1 MAKSSNNLKAV
12 LQDTANAIRT
22 KKGSFGLIE
31 PRDFA
36 DTISSITKITYTPEE
51 SSNLIKQ
58 LYSGT
63 VVNARVPDG
72 VSTLHP
78 YLFYQMTSLQS
89 VDFNEVEVIPAE
101 CCYGCT
107 NLTSVQFSLNTTRI
121 EADAF
126 NDCTKIDNLSLPH
139 TITYVGNY
147 AFGKVGSYY
156 PYSTHTFTMI
166 DNVGVHTTIEDYAFT
181 GSHLSKIDAYTNNI
195 GFNAFYNC
203 SSLTDVN
210 IEIHGSLGGSAFY
223 NCDHVENFEINANSV
238 ITSLGKSAFYSLAS
252 NTLVSSRNIAP
263 FDFRNSTFTS
273 LENNVW
279 QYNNYDGTIYFPSTL
294 ATISGNFLNNA
305 TGNWTLYF
313 NSVPTVSNSSYLRN
327 DSGTTFTVKYC
338 FPYELLDTASSATNW
353 SSHTSQMIGYGTGYA
368 VGTTLPEYARTSGV
382 AISWYTDIAMTTPI
396 TVSTSATDIYYCTLG
411 STRVVWFVDTPT
423 LVDGAV
429 SISDGVNTYNVG
441 DAVPINTQLTITP
454 SYTDNTKTI
463 LYMLT
468 VNGVDYTSSGSATI
482 TMTQDLAITVFYW
495 DGVNPP
501 ILPNF
506 ADNSPTLIAT
516 AFDSGN
522 IPATWN
528 VGDYIDITL
537 TNGNTARVMLVHK
550 TSATSNYK
558 YNDDDTTCPFIL
570 SVMNFVGDNHAMN
583 SSNTNAGGWNGSG
596 MRTYVN
602 SSAFLDLFPSDWKSC
617 LAMLKVKAMNGG
629 NQSGTTLVESADKM
643 FLFAEKEYYGA
654 VSRSSATEGNALN
667 QLDYY
672 ANLGVSLSNYSALRK
687 GATPTTTSYS
697 SYWERST
704 SATSTSIFCIV
715 SGSGSANYNDAT
727 NSYGVVVGFSLSLTH
742 NA

>member
-1 MAKSSNNLKAV
+1 MAKSRNNLKAV

-63 VVNARVPDG
+63 VVNAVVPDG

-89 VDFNEVEVIPAE
+89 VDFNQVEVIPAYY
-101 CCYGCT
+101 CYGCS
-107 NLTSVQFSLNTTRI
+107 NLTSVKFSTSTTRI
-121 EADAF
+121 EENAF
-126 NDCTKIDNLSLPH
+126 NNCTKIDNLSLPH
-139 TITYVGNY
+139 TITYVGAS
-147 AFGKVGSYY
+147 AFYNVGSS
-156 PYSTHTFTMI
+156 YSPGTHTFTFI
-166 DNVGVHTTIEDYAFT
+166 DNVVVHTTIGSYAFYN
-181 GSHLSKIDAYTNNI
+181 SHLSKIDAYTNDIENH
-195 GFNAFYNC
+195 AFQKC
-203 SSLTDVN
+203 ESLTDVN
-210 IEIHGSLGGSAFY
+210 LEIHGKLESSAFDDCTY
-223 NCDHVENFEINANSV
+223 VKNFVINANSV
-238 ITSLGKSAFYSLAS
+238 ITSLGANVFNNVAYKTSASL
-252 NTLVSSRNIAP
+252 RNIVP

-273 LENNVW
+273 VGNNVW
-279 QYNNYDGTIYFPSTL
+279 AYNYYDGVVYFPSTL
-294 ATISGNFLNNA
+294 ATISGNFLSNA

-353 SSHTSQMIGYGTGYA
+353 SSHTSQMVGYGTGYA
-368 VGTTLPEYARTSGV
+368 VGTTLPEYVRTSGV

-396 TVSTSATDIYYCTLG
+396 TVSTSATDVYYCSLG
-411 STRVVWFVDTPT
+411 TTRVVWFVDTPT
-423 LVDGAV
+423 LIDGAV
-429 SISDGVNTYNVG
+429 SISDGVKTYTNG
-441 DAVPINTQLTITP
+441 DAISVNTSITITP
-454 SYTDNTKTI
+454 SATDSTKTI

-482 TMTQDLAITVFYW
+482 TMTQDLAITVIYW
-495 DGVNPP
+495 DGVNSP

-506 ADNSPTLIAT
+506 ADNSPALIAT
-516 AFDSGN
+516 AFDSGH

-558 YNDDDTTCPFIL
+558 YNNDDTTCPFIL

-583 SSNTNAGGWNGSG
+583 SSNTNAGGWRGSG

-629 NQSGTTLVESADKM
+629 SQGGITLVESADKM

-654 VSRSSATEGNALN
+654 VKNSSATEGNALN

-672 ANLGVSLSNYSALRK
+672 DNLGVTLFNSSALRK
-687 GATPTTTSYS
+687 GATPTTTSYNY
-697 SYWERST
+697 YWERST
-704 SATSTSIFCIV
+704 YKDSTGYFCNVSSNGGTDYNAAT
-715 SGSGSANYNDAT
+715 D
-727 NSYGVVVGFSLSLTH
+727 SYGVVVGFSLSLTH

>member
-12 LQDTANAIRT
+12 LQDTATAIKNKAGT
-22 KKGSFGLIE
+22 SSLIE

-36 DTISSITKITYTPEE
+36 DNISAITKITYTPQE
-51 SSNLIKQ
+51 SSDLIKQ

-63 VVNARVPDG
+63 VVNAQVPDG

-89 VDFNEVEVIPAE
+89 VDFNEVATIPAD
-101 CCYGCT
+101 CCYGCS
-107 NLTSVQFSLNTTRI
+107 NLTSVEFSTSTTRI
-121 EADAF
+121 EDYAF
-126 NDCTKIDNLSLPH
+126 YSCTKIDNLSLPH
-139 TITYVGNY
+139 TLTNIGQYVFYNVGNY
-147 AFGKVGSYY
+147 
-156 PYSTHTFTMI
+156 YSQGTHTFTMI
-166 DNVGVHTTIEDYAFT
+166 DNVGIHTTIGQYAFYQ
-181 GSHLSKIDAYTNNI
+181 SHLSEIDAYTNNI
-195 GFNAFYNC
+195 GNYAFSYCQSLTDVSLEIHGSVGENAFYNC
-203 SSLTDVN
+203 T
-210 IEIHGSLGGSAFY
+210 Y
-223 NCDHVENFEINANSV
+223 VENFEINANSI
-238 ITSLGKSAFYSLAS
+238 ITFLGNNAFNGLAS
-252 NTLVSSRNIAP
+252 NSYATATINP

-273 LENNVW
+273 LPSGVW
-279 QYNNYDGTIYFPSTL
+279 SSCYFDGVVYFPSTL
-294 ATISGNFLNNA
+294 ATISGNFLNGA
-305 TGNWTLYF
+305 KGNWTLYF

-327 DSGTTFTVKYC
+327 DQSGFTVKYC
-338 FPYELLDTASSATNW
+338 FLYELLDTASSATNW

-382 AISWYTDIAMTTPI
+382 ALSWFTDIAMTTPI
-396 TVSTSATDIYYCTLG
+396 TVSTSATDVYYCSLG

-423 LVDGAV
+423 LIDG
-429 SISDGVNTYNVG
+429 SITISDGTNTYSAGDAIPVNTS
-441 DAVPINTQLTITP
+441 ITITP
-454 SYTDNTKTI
+454 NYTDNTKTV

-468 VNGVDYTSSGSATI
+468 VNGVDYTSAGTATI
-482 TMTQDLAITVFYW
+482 TMTQDLAITVIYW

-550 TSATSNYK
+550 TSATSNYT
-558 YNDDDTTCPFIL
+558 YNDDNTTCPFIL

-583 SSNTNAGGWNGSG
+583 SDGSNAGGWNGSE

-654 VSRSSATEGNALN
+654 VQYSSATEGNALN

-687 GATPTTTSYS
+687 GAIPTTTSYS
-697 SYWERST
+697 YYWERST
-704 SATSTSIFCIV
+704 RASSTYYFCVVSYGGNADYYSAGSTS
-715 SGSGSANYNDAT
+715 
-727 NSYGVVVGFSLSLTH
+727 GVVVGFSLSLSHTS
-742 NA
+742 

>member
-22 KKGSFGLIE
+22 KTSSVDLIE

-36 DTISSITKITYTPEE
+36 DTISSITKITYTPQE
-51 SSNLIKQ
+51 SSDLIKQ

-63 VVNARVPDG
+63 VVNANVPDG

-78 YLFYQMTSLQS
+78 YLFYNITSLQS
-89 VDFNEVEVIPAE
+89 VDFNQVEVIPAD
-101 CCYGCT
+101 CCRECT
-107 NLTSVQFSLNTTRI
+107 NLKQVLFSTHTTEI
-121 EADAF
+121 GADAF
-126 NDCTKIDNLSLPH
+126 RECSKITDISIPH
-139 TITYVGNY
+139 TITRIN
-147 AFGKVGSYY
+147 SY
-156 PYSTHTFTMI
+156 
-166 DNVGVHTTIEDYAFT
+166 
-181 GSHLSKIDAYTNNI
+181 
-195 GFNAFYNC
+195 AFYNVGSAYQTNTYTFDFIDDENVETYVGESAFAQSHISHLKLSATYIEAKAFKSC
-203 SSLTDVN
+203 SSLLEVELLVDN
-210 IEIHGSLGGSAFY
+210 GEIREFAFDTCRY
-223 NCDHVENFEINANSV
+223 VEKFVFNSNSV
-238 ITSLGKSAFYSLAS
+238 ITSLGRGVFQYLCNYKPNAI
-252 NTLVSSRNIAP
+252 VSE
-263 FDFRNSTFTS
+263 FDMSKSTFKVLTS
-273 LENNVW
+273 EVW
-279 QYNNYDGTIYFPSTL
+279 AYCNFNGDITMPSTL
-294 ATISGNFLNNA
+294 TIINGNFLSNA
-305 TGNWTLYF
+305 QGNWIVKF
-313 NSVPTVSNSSYLRN
+313 NSVPSVSNSSYLRN
-327 DSGTTFTVKYC
+327 DSSNFTVKYC
-338 FPYELLDTASSATNW
+338 FQYELLDTASSATNW
-353 SSHTSQMIGYGTGYA
+353 SSHTSQMIGYGTGYEA
-368 VGTTLPEYARTSGV
+368 GTTLPQYARTSGV
-382 AISWYTDIAMTTPI
+382 AISWYTDIAMTKPI
-396 TVSTSATDIYYCTLG
+396 TTSTSASDVYYCSLG

-423 LVDGAV
+423 LIDGKVD
-429 SISDGVNTYNVG
+429 ISSGTSTYTDGDAIPVNTS
-441 DAVPINTQLTITP
+441 ITITP
-454 SYTDNTKTI
+454 SATDNTKTI

-468 VNGVDYTSSGSATI
+468 VNDVNYTSTGSATVS
-482 TMTQDLAITVFYW
+482 MTQDLSITVVYW

-558 YNDDDTTCPFIL
+558 YNDDNTTCPFIL
-570 SVMNFVGDNHAMN
+570 SVMNFVGNNHAMN
-583 SSNTNAGGWNGSG
+583 SINTNAGGWNGSG

-602 SSAFLDLFPSDWKSC
+602 SSTFLDLFPSEWKSC

-629 NQSGTTLVESADKM
+629 NQAGATLIESADKM

-654 VSRSSATEGNALN
+654 VQYSSATEGNALN

-697 SYWERST
+697 YYWERSAHASYT
-704 SATSTSIFCIV
+704 GGFCGV
-715 SGSGSANYNDAT
+715 YGYGSANSSDA
-727 NSYGVVVGFSLSLTH
+727 NSTRGVVVGFSLSLSH

>member
-22 KKGSFGLIE
+22 KKGSVDLIE

-36 DTISSITKITYTPEE
+36 DTISTITKITYTPEE

-63 VVNARVPDG
+63 VVNAVVPDG

-78 YLFYQMTSLQS
+78 YLFYQMTTLES
-89 VDFNEVEVIPAE
+89 VDFNEIEEIPNY
-101 CCYGCT
+101 CCYGCS
-107 NLTSVQFSLNTTRI
+107 NLTQALFSTHTTKI
-121 EADAF
+121 GVSAF
-126 NDCTKIDNLSLPH
+126 AECTKFEDTELPH
-139 TITYVGNY
+139 TLTNIFNY
-147 AFGKVGSYY
+147 AFQNAGSFY
-156 PYSTHTFTMI
+156 PRGTHTFTMI
-166 DNVGVHTTIEDYAFT
+166 DNVGVHTTIGDSAFQN
-181 GSHLSKIDAYTNNI
+181 SHLSEIDAYTNNI
-195 GFNAFYNC
+195 GNSAFNNC
-203 SSLTDVN
+203 QSLTDVN
-210 IEIHGSLGGSAFY
+210 LEIHGSVGSSAFSTCVY
-223 NCDHVENFEINANSV
+223 VKNFEINANSV
-238 ITSLGKSAFYSLAS
+238 ITSLGSSVFSSLAS
-252 NTLVSSRNIAP
+252 QTPSTSRNIAP

-273 LENNVW
+273 LTNEVW
-279 QYNNYDGTIYFPSTL
+279 AYNYYDGVIYFPSTL
-294 ATISGNFLNNA
+294 ATIGGNFLTSA
-305 TGNWTLYF
+305 TGNWTVYF
-313 NSVPTVSNSSYLRN
+313 NSVPTVSSASYLRN
-327 DSGTTFTVKYC
+327 DSSNFTVKYC

-368 VGTTLPEYARTSGV
+368 VGTTLPQYTRTSGV

-396 TVSTSATDIYYCTLG
+396 TVSTSATDVYYCSLG

-423 LVDGAV
+423 LIDGKVD
-429 SISDGVNTYNVG
+429 ISNGVNTYTDG
-441 DAVPINTQLTITP
+441 DAIPVNTSITITP
-454 SYTDNTKTI
+454 SATDNTKTI

-482 TMTQDLAITVFYW
+482 TMTQDLAITVIYW
-495 DGVNPP
+495 DGVNQP

-558 YNDDDTTCPFIL
+558 YNDDNTTCPFIL

-583 SSNTNAGGWNGSG
+583 SSATNAGGWNGSE

-602 SSAFLDLFPSDWKSC
+602 SSTFLDLFPSDWKSC
-617 LAMLKVKAMNGG
+617 FAMLKVKAMNGG
-629 NQSGTTLVESADKM
+629 NQAGTTLVESADKM

-654 VSRSSATEGNALN
+654 VQYSNATEGNALN

-697 SYWERST
+697 YYWERSARA
-704 SATSTSIFCIV
+704 SSSSFFCYV
-715 SGSGSANYNDAT
+715 YSNGSASSYDAFGT
-727 NSYGVVVGFSLSLTH
+727 GGVVVGFSLSLSHTS
-742 NA
+742 